1 MNIWLVDF
9 QNEVVC
15 QLLVSVLQKGCD
27 RRRFFSH
34 ARLQSFEGYFFM
46 LFLLIFDFL
55 QDSSYI
61 ELHTPD
67 KTDLQHKCSHE
78 VVKHIC
84 SLPLQVYSFIFVKGL
99 QNSVMS
105 HRQLHHSINLRL
117 ELVFM
122 QLFKRAYI
130 LEFFSIF
137 FLVIISYRSY
147 LGVQLDLMSYDLQL
161 CLSVLNA
168 FL

>member
-1 MNIWLVDF
+1 
-9 QNEVVC
+9 
-15 QLLVSVLQKGCD
+15 
-27 RRRFFSH
+27 
-34 ARLQSFEGYFFM
+34 
-46 LFLLIFDFL
+46 
-55 QDSSYI
+55 
-61 ELHTPD
+61 
-67 KTDLQHKCSHE
+67 
-78 VVKHIC
+78 
-84 SLPLQVYSFIFVKGL
+84 
-99 QNSVMS
+99 MS